1 MIGKHSDVRQQ
12 QRRHSSGEEDSPL
25 VEVLWGDT
33 RQRAVHPLLHLQL
46 LRLQWTMAEGVES
59 ELLKVFRTSATEDD
73 HPVNTHTVETHR
85 EHMHAVTQT
94 HREHTM
100 S

>member
-33 RQRAVHPLLHLQL
+33 RQRTVHPLLHLQL

-59 ELLKVFRTSATEDD
+59 ELLKVFRTSATEDG
-73 HPVNTHTVETHR
+73 HTVNTHTQWKHTVNTCTRSHK
-85 EHMHAVTQT
+85 HTVNTQ
-94 HREHTM
+94 
-100 S
+100 